1 MIMQNNITPKLMV
14 NEASIKISSKLE
26 CLNRELRSLYDD
38 FFNDNGIIDS
48 DTIAT
53 MIVSTEREIEI
64 YNYINYL
71 IDEKKSK
78 HQELP

>member
-1 MIMQNNITPKLMV
+1 MQH
-14 NEASIKISSKLE
+14 EASIKISSKLE
-26 CLNRELRSLYDD
+26 CLNRELKGLYND
-38 FFNDNGIIDS
+38 FFNNNGIIDS
-48 DTIAT
+48 DTVAT

-64 YNYINYL
+64 YKYINYL

>member
-1 MIMQNNITPKLMV
+1 MQH
-14 NEASIKISSKLE
+14 EASIKISSKLE

-48 DTIAT
+48 DTVAT
-53 MIVSTEREIEI
+53 MIVRTEHEIEI

-71 IDEKKSK
+71 LDEKKSK
-78 HQELP
+78 HTEAHR

>member
-1 MIMQNNITPKLMV
+1 MQH
-14 NEASIKISSKLE
+14 EASIKISSKLE
-26 CLNRELRSLYDD
+26 CLNRELKSLYDD

-64 YNYINYL
+64 YNYINNL

-78 HQELP
+78 HTELS

>member
-1 MIMQNNITPKLMV
+1 MNE
-14 NEASIKISSKLE
+14 EASIKISSKLE

-38 FFNDNGIIDS
+38 FFNNNGIIDS
-48 DTIAT
+48 DTVAT

>member
-1 MIMQNNITPKLMV
+1 MI

>member
-1 MIMQNNITPKLMV
+1 MQH
-14 NEASIKISSKLE
+14 EASIKISSKLE
-26 CLNRELRSLYDD
+26 CLNRELRSLYHD

-78 HQELP
+78 HTEAS

>member
-1 MIMQNNITPKLMV
+1 MQH
-14 NEASIKISSKLE
+14 EASLKIRSKLDI
-26 CLNRELRSLYDD
+26 LNRELKSLYDD
-38 FFNDNGIIDS
+38 FFNNNGIIDS
-48 DTIAT
+48 DTVAT